1 MARRVR
7 MSKVKFDSK
16 AIIDVIGASL
26 IVQQAPKL
34 IDQVIQLDPMLR
46 TVAGVGVGYLTGS
59 MLKRPGIANAA
70 IALGAVDF
78 IAPFVENLF
87 GGSSPTMLPAP
98 SGAAPTK
105 TMPPISV
112 PDELN
117 SLGRYFSLNDYVSN
131 PSVRMSFDAYRDNYS
146 Y

>member
-59 MLKRPGIANAA
+59 MLKRPGIANAS
-70 IALGAVDF
+70 IALGAVEF
-78 IAPFVENLF
+78 VAPFVENLF
-87 GGSSPTMLPAP
+87 GGSPQL
-98 SGAAPTK
+98 APTK
-105 TMPPISV
+105 PTPMIAPPVNGGAADI
-112 PDELN
+112 E

-131 PSVRMSFDAYRDNYS
+131 PSTRMSYDAYRNNYS